1 MTSRRSFFKR
11 LASIVAVV
19 ALAPEIAFGR
29 KLEAVSAPELDL
41 QELFTVVYDLA
52 RSRKKSDGEIGIE
65 ILTDSKG
72 VEAWNKVYGKQP
84 LKVIHYDLTSKKPIG
99 IYEQLFGSV
108 TTSRNRHK
116 PPVENL
122 RVGRIEH

>member
-19 ALAPEIAFGR
+19 AIAPEIAFAR
-29 KLEAVSAPELDL
+29 KLETTPVQKLDL

-52 RSRKKSDGEIGIE
+52 RSRRHQSGDIE

-72 VEAWNKVYGKQP
+72 IEAWNKVYGHP
-84 LKVIHYDLTSKKPIG
+84 PVYVASYEFTEKKPVEIF
-99 IYEQLFGSV
+99 EQLRQCDSL
-108 TTSRNRHK
+108 RNR
-116 PPVENL
+116 
-122 RVGRIEH
+122 